1 MLIPRLHC
9 FELEDQAWF
18 PAVIRDL
25 ATDYLHFIETIFGL
39 HRPVVALLSEA
50 LRATESLHVI
60 DLCSGGS
67 GPILA
72 LQQALAAQGLDIR
85 FTLTDRF
92 PNLAAFRQAEAASQ
106 GRITFVMEPVD
117 AREVPAHLR
126 GFRTIF
132 NSFHHFRPTEAR
144 AILRNAAQ
152 AGQPIGIF
160 EIPERALPVIA
171 AFVFT
176 PLLVVLATPFIRP
189 FQWRRLLWT
198 YLVPLV
204 PLTCLWDGIVSQ
216 LRAYTVAELD
226 GLTQGLAP
234 SDYLWRAGRVRFP
247 SLPGHVTYV
256 LGYPCSLV
264 KGVSSR

>member
-9 FELEDQAWF
+9 FELEDQSWF

-25 ATDYLHFIETIFGL
+25 ATDYLHFIETTFGL
-39 HRPVVALLSEA
+39 HRPVVALLGDA
-50 LRATESLHVI
+50 LRATESHHVI

-67 GPILA
+67 GPISA
-72 LQQALAAQGLDIR
+72 LQQALAVEGLDVR

-92 PNLAAFRQAEAASQ
+92 PNLSAFRRAEAGSQ
-106 GRITFVMEPVD
+106 GRITFVAEPVD
-117 AREVPAHLR
+117 AREVPAHLN

-132 NSFHHFRPTEAR
+132 NSFHHFRPTDAT

-152 AGQPIGIF
+152 AGQPIGVF

-171 AFVFT
+171 SFVLT
-176 PLLVVLATPFIRP
+176 PLLVALATPFIRP
-189 FQWRRLLWT
+189 FRWRRLLWT

-226 GLTQGLAP
+226 RLAEGLAAER
-234 SDYLWRAGRVRFP
+234 YIWRAGRVPIP
-247 SLPGHVTYV
+247 SSHGHVTY
-256 LGYPCSLV
+256 LMGYPRSPV
-264 KGVSSR
+264 GKGAG